1 MMTKMKEVA
10 TPVPETI
17 AGWHL
22 LTRCAIPK
30 WQEPTVRVAVAH
42 QLNVTA
48 VTEKLKMMFGA
59 DSVANHKDLARVHK
73 ALRGVASS
81 DALTMEDEW
90 DEWHDAYY
98 DDGDDDAYLAT
109 EFHSPVRL

>member
-30 WQEPTVRVAVAH
+30 WQEPTVRAAVAH

>member
-1 MMTKMKEVA
+1 MRA
-10 TPVPETI
+10 
-17 AGWHL
+17 
-22 LTRCAIPK
+22 
-30 WQEPTVRVAVAH
+30 AVAH
-42 QLNVTA
+42 QLSVTA

-59 DSVANHKDLARVHK
+59 DSMANRKDLAKVHK

-98 DDGDDDAYLAT
+98 DAGADDA
-109 EFHSPVRL
+109 